1 MKTCVALK
9 KIDMIW
15 TIEVLREDLRADIRV
30 HTLMPRLAVRQD
42 ESGSITPNQFRS
54 HIIKS
59 QEDL

>member
-1 MKTCVALK
+1 
-9 KIDMIW
+9 MIW
-15 TIEVLREDLRADIRV
+15 TIEVLQEDLKADIRV
-30 HTLMPRLAVRQD
+30 HTLMPRLTVRQD